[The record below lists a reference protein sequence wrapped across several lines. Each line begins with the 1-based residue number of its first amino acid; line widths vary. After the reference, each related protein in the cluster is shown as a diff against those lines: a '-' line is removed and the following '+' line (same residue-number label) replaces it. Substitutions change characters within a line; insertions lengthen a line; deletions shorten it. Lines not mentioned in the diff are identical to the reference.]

1 MGTIT
6 HSSPDPSSVTLLSIA
21 IFLFVGT
28 LLAWCVFKAAQKH
41 PSYRLRGLVVFV
53 CTYLL
58 WMVFGFFLFSRGI
71 KAAFLVSVSALYL
84 PSLSLL
90 LIPSKA
96 HKEHKNGSPTSTEYW
111 SALKDARPVV
121 DSFGE
126 NTIVQKQSYLLVD
139 TWRMA
144 VNIARASVWQIW
156 NAKPKP
162 APKPRP

>member
-6 HSSPDPSSVTLLSIA
+6 HSSPDPGSVILLALA
-21 IFLFVGT
+21 ICVFVGT
-28 LLAWCVFKAAQKH
+28 PLARCMFKAAQKH

-96 HKEHKNGSPTSTEYW
+96 HKEHKNGSPTSTEY
-111 SALKDARPVV
+111 
-121 DSFGE
+121 
-126 NTIVQKQSYLLVD
+126 
-139 TWRMA
+139 
-144 VNIARASVWQIW
+144 
-156 NAKPKP
+156 
-162 APKPRP
+162 